1 MTATTTD
8 PKALQLDTCSHEQDE
23 RRVRACISACAGLT
37 TEALEGGI
45 IHKMLTSLA
54 SANDAL
60 DVIAARAAQNIPDG
74 FIPMTERLPLIGED
88 HQQVI
93 EKRGETITVLAWRY
107 PPAPAVTGAEPDTV
121 AGRVERAQVAP

>member
-1 MTATTTD
+1 
-8 PKALQLDTCSHEQDE
+8 
-23 RRVRACISACAGLT
+23 
-37 TEALEGGI
+37 
-45 IHKMLTSLA
+45 MLTSLA

-93 EKRGETITVLAWRY
+93 EKRGETVTVLAWRY
-107 PPAPAVTGAEPDTV
+107 SPAPAVTGAEPDAV